1 MLAKRL
7 NSSLTTSTGPL
18 SPAGLAGAFGSIGFS
33 GVAGVPGFSPGVP
46 GVPGFVPG
54 VTEPLGLNTY
64 RRFPVAGSTFVPT
77 SSYPGTSPAG
87 LLPSANGFNGL
98 PFTSTHTVEG
108 LSDVVGLKMC
118 VTFPVS
124 GFVIDPTNS

>member
-1 MLAKRL
+1 M
-7 NSSLTTSTGPL
+7 P
-18 SPAGLAGAFGSIGFS
+18 GF
-33 GVAGVPGFSPGVP
+33 VPGVPGFSPGVA
-46 GVPGFVPG
+46 
-54 VTEPLGLNTY
+54 EPLGLNTC

-98 PFTSTHTVEG
+98 PFTSTHTVTG
-108 LSDVVGLKMC
+108 FLVTGLKMC

-124 GFVIDPTNS
+124 GSFTVPTNS